1 MTPCPAGNFCPSS
14 GLSSLDQ
21 YVCPAGSYCPAGM
34 SHSVGCPAG
43 FFQPT
48 QGASSISA
56 CQACISGQYCPQASV
71 RSTPCPAGSFYTG
84 FNATQLSDCLQ
95 CLPNHF
101 SPSGASLCS
110 RCGADQTSK
119 AGAASC
125 DFIPCV
131 PSAFDPAKFKCYSD
145 LEKVTVVIGYVFST
159 LSSLFSVYKLRIF
172 VRERIQKLKE
182 ANITPTLRRII
193 FLERTLANHSK
204 HLLLSLADR
213 AGTFN
218 ETRSSSDGE
227 VVRMVRD
234 VQRQFQEQLKQQQKQ
249 LKQQQEQLKQQQ
261 EQQRQYQE
269 QLKQQQEQSQQ
280 QQQQIHQL
288 MQQLQRSQ
296 Q

>member
-1 MTPCPAGNFCPSS
+1 
-14 GLSSLDQ
+14 
-21 YVCPAGSYCPAGM
+21 
-34 SHSVGCPAG
+34 
-43 FFQPT
+43 
-48 QGASSISA
+48 
-56 CQACISGQYCPQASV
+56 
-71 RSTPCPAGSFYTG
+71 
-84 FNATQLSDCLQ
+84 
-95 CLPNHF
+95 LPNHF

-172 VRERIQKLKE
+172 VLERIQKLKE
-182 ANITPTLRRII
+182 ANITPTLRRIV

-204 HLLLSLADR
+204 HLLLSLAHT
-213 AGTFN
+213 AGTFD
-218 ETRSSSDGE
+218 ETTSSSE

-234 VQRQFQEQLKQQQKQ
+234 VQRQFQEQQQQQ
-249 LKQQQEQLKQQQ
+249 EQSIRCLQEQTKQQQEQLI
-261 EQQRQYQE
+261 
-269 QLKQQQEQSQQ
+269 Q
-280 QQQQIHQL
+280 QQQQIPQL